1 MGRGIDLNKRKIW
14 QMYDEGTILQVILI
28 FPLFISTNF
37 VELDHLLW
45 WILWRRKIFLFRKN
59 SKWNQTC
66 LWNL

>member
-45 WILWRRKIFLFRKN
+45 
-59 SKWNQTC
+59 
-66 LWNL
+66 